1 MINNGFK
8 KIDYCIKNF
17 NKLEDD
23 FFDKNKNKE
32 RVRDLNNKF
41 AKLNDEN
48 QKIKGDF
55 KFIKIFYEK
64 MMKMYNKNNYIKLL
78 KLFKTN
84 NKSNEDN
91 NKLFTTRL
99 ISKGNCY
106 DIFNRTL

>member
-1 MINNGFK
+1 
-8 KIDYCIKNF
+8 
-17 NKLEDD
+17 
-23 FFDKNKNKE
+23 
-32 RVRDLNNKF
+32 
-41 AKLNDEN
+41 
-48 QKIKGDF
+48 
-55 KFIKIFYEK
+55 

-78 KLFKTN
+78 TN

>member
-41 AKLNDEN
+41 AKLNDKN
-48 QKIKGDF
+48 QK
-55 KFIKIFYEK
+55 
-64 MMKMYNKNNYIKLL
+64 L
-78 KLFKTN
+78 K
-84 NKSNEDN
+84 
-91 NKLFTTRL
+91 
-99 ISKGNCY
+99 
-106 DIFNRTL
+106 